1 MVREGQ
7 ELPYLASLRAF
18 EHHCCYANRSNDFAV
33 PYQTGIIS
41 GYHHTQLLGFGEG
54 EGESEV
60 GEGEGEGQMDSK
72 EFPSIVAVRT
82 RPAHPHCASPYWEQE
97 KNAFIRSG
105 LKEMHD
111 TLCTIPWR
119 RVDVR
124 IERGNAHATI
134 IGQGLLHRGLGK
146 DVARHAARYLQ
157 EVMGTRGP
165 P

>member
-7 ELPYLASLRAF
+7 ELPYLEALRAF
-18 EHHCCYANRSNDFAV
+18 QHHCCYANRSNDFAV

-41 GYHHTQLLGFGEG
+41 GYHHTQLLDFGEG
-54 EGESEV
+54 EKEGEV
-60 GEGEGEGQMDSK
+60 GEGKGQMDSK
-72 EFPSIVAVRT
+72 EFPSIIAVRT
-82 RPAHPHCASPYWEQE
+82 RPAHPHCATPYWEQE
-97 KNAFIRSG
+97 KDPGIRKG
-105 LKEMHD
+105 LQEMHD

-134 IGQGLLHRGLGK
+134 IGQGLLHRGLGR

-157 EVMGTRGP
+157 GAMRTG
-165 P
+165 